1 VDIKGAITLSITLV
15 SFLLALSFFPFIE
28 TLFIDFIISL
38 ISGIV
43 SLVLFIWIE
52 RRTSS
57 PLEDLKVMSHR
68 VIVLGNIAL
77 LTFGIVQ
84 YLIFQAIPILGR
96 NPIVLVVL
104 SWTQLE

>member
-1 VDIKGAITLSITLV
+1 
-15 SFLLALSFFPFIE
+15 
-28 TLFIDFIISL
+28 
-38 ISGIV
+38 
-43 SLVLFIWIE
+43 
-52 RRTSS
+52 
-57 PLEDLKVMSHR
+57 MSHR